1 MKVLITGACG
11 HIGSYL
17 LENIYK
23 IKKIKKTFLVD
34 NLESN
39 RFHSLFNNSKKN
51 NLSFFKRDLNDKNA
65 LKDFSNIDVIVH
77 LASMTN
83 AEKSFGK
90 EKQMFSNNLN
100 CLDTVIKYCI
110 KNKTKLIHLSS
121 TSVYGKQ
128 TNIVDESCEEKFLIP
143 QSPYAKIKL
152 IEEKT
157 LIKYKKDLKYNTFR
171 FGTIAGV
178 SKGIRFH
185 TAVNSFCLNAA
196 INEKVR
202 VYKNA
207 MDQYR
212 PYLSLRDSFKVFQ
225 FCFEKNFFTN
235 DIYNALSGNY
245 TVRQILNRIKKF
257 KKKISIDFVD
267 TPILNQLSYH
277 VDQSKIQKKGL
288 ILKSDITTDI
298 KEKINLFRN
307 T

>member
-1 MKVLITGACG
+1 MNLLITGCCG
-11 HIGSYL
+11 HIGSHL
-17 LENIYK
+17 VDNVHK
-23 IKKIKKTFLVD
+23 IKNIKKTFIVD

-39 RFHSLFNNSKKN
+39 RFYSLFNSKKRN
-51 NLSFFKRDLNDKNA
+51 NLSFSIKD
-65 LKDFSNIDVIVH
+65 LKDPNSLNSFKKIDYVIH

-128 TNIVDESCEEKFLIP
+128 TEIVDEDCEEKFLIP

-157 LIKYKKDLKYNTFR
+157 LMKYRKNLKYNTFR

-212 PYLSLRDSFKVFQ
+212 PYLSLRDSFKVFK

-235 DIYNALSGNY
+235 DIHNALSGNY
-245 TVRQILNRIKKF
+245 TVRQILNRIKKY

-277 VDQSKIQKKGL
+277 VDQKKIQKRGL
-288 ILKSDITTDI
+288 ILNSDITNDI
-298 KEKINLFRN
+298 KETIDLFKN